1 MVRKKSSES
10 AAEPKKTGDPFFDD
24 PPEVYWAKNKKT
36 VADRLTAS
44 DIEEGIKE
52 GWIATPHSELKPNK
66 TGPQKFGPGYHVVGE
81 TPDIEQDFKEL
92 NTLMIPLTE
101 LRLKIAE
108 LQTMGLKKMPL
119 GDLLLTIKEVYR
131 ENKDG

>member
-24 PPEVYWAKNKKT
+24 PPEVYWAKH
-36 VADRLTAS
+36 
-44 DIEEGIKE
+44 
-52 GWIATPHSELKPNK
+52 PELKPNK
-66 TGPQKFGPGYHVVGE
+66 TGSRKFEPGYHAVGGEDDDPGVVAKDGPVGILGE
-81 TPDIEQDFKEL
+81 DNVKKEFKEL

-131 ENKDG
+131 ENKDGS